1 MDGNLNNPTSGQS
14 FVFVSNAGV
23 WSQQAKLLG
32 LPRSFSGAQC
42 CEQFGKSVAISDD
55 GDVVVVGRYDNDI
68 SNALGLS
75 GSAFVF
81 ARNGA
86 VWSNGHQL
94 QQSQV
99 DIGQADFF
107 GYSVG
112 VSGDGTS
119 VVVGA
124 PQDDD
129 NGNNS
134 GSAYVMGLD
143 LTGTIT
149 IIKDAIADDPQDF
162 LFGLFGGDLGPQ
174 IDFTLDDDA
183 DPALPNRSVFL
194 LAPGEYF
201 AFESAGASPPGWSLS
216 NRACVDPDGGS
227 SVVQGGLL

>member
-1 MDGNLNNPTSGQS
+1 
-14 FVFVSNAGV
+14 
-23 WSQQAKLLG
+23 
-32 LPRSFSGAQC
+32 
-42 CEQFGKSVAISDD
+42 
-55 GDVVVVGRYDNDI
+55 
-68 SNALGLS
+68 
-75 GSAFVF
+75 
-81 ARNGA
+81 
-86 VWSNGHQL
+86 
-94 QQSQV
+94 
-99 DIGQADFF
+99 
-107 GYSVG
+107 
-112 VSGDGTS
+112 
-119 VVVGA
+119 
-124 PQDDD
+124 
-129 NGNNS
+129 
-134 GSAYVMGLD
+134 MGLD